1 MTEPDETLKDKPG
14 DGDSQPDDEEV
25 RALVRRALS
34 PEALTKDV
42 PDLLGGVQRRIRRRS
57 RGKFFADGWS
67 TGQARM
73 GYVLVALLTLLL
85 VVIAYYALGPMDV
98 R

>member
-1 MTEPDETLKDKPG
+1 MTEPSEKDVDEREDAA
-14 DGDSQPDDEEV
+14 V
-25 RALVRRALS
+25 RDLLRRAMS
-34 PEALTKDV
+34 AGAMSSGEA
-42 PDLLGGVQRRIRRRS
+42 PDLLAGVQKRIRKRS

-73 GYVLVALLTLLL
+73 GYVLVALVTLLL
-85 VVIAYYALGPMDV
+85 VAVAYYALGPMDV

>member
-1 MTEPDETLKDKPG
+1 MTEPE
-14 DGDSQPDDEEV
+14 QPKEGQEGKEEERDDE
-25 RALVRRALS
+25 LVRSLLKRSLA
-34 PEALTKDV
+34 TDV
-42 PDLLGGVQRRIRRRS
+42 VARDAPDLLQGVQRRIRRRS

-73 GYVLVALLTLLL
+73 GYVLVALVTLLL

>member
-1 MTEPDETLKDKPG
+1 MTKPDDPMPPAEEELADA
-14 DGDSQPDDEEV
+14 PDDEEV
-25 RALVRRALS
+25 RALVHRALS

-73 GYVLVALLTLLL
+73 GYVLVALVTLLL
-85 VVIAYYALGPMDV
+85 VVLAFYALGPMDV

>member
-1 MTEPDETLKDKPG
+1 MSDPDQDLRAEED
-14 DGDSQPDDEEV
+14 QEDDEEV

-42 PDLLGGVQRRIRRRS
+42 PDLLGGVQRRIRKRS
-57 RGKFFADGWS
+57 KGKFFSDGWS
-67 TGQARM
+67 TGQAKM
-73 GYVLVALLTLLL
+73 GYVLVALVTLLL